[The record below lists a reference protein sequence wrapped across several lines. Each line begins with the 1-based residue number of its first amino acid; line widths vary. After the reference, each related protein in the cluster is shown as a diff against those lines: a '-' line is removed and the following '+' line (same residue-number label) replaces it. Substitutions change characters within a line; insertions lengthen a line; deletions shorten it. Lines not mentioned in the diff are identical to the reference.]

1 MFQQKIGPA
10 RQRRVSIINN
20 FPSGHRQSPNI
31 AVYYHRAIG
40 LDRADGFIHLSTSN
54 QLALTIRSYF
64 DQYEIIVL
72 LQIETDN
79 IRDRLVFEESDSE
92 ERNGKFPHLYG
103 KLATEDIF
111 KKLDLKRSAFEL
123 PIDVLKESENLT

>member
-1 MFQQKIGPA
+1 MKYVYKVLTQDEWRKASSGCT
-10 RQRRVSIINN
+10 II
-20 FPSGHRQSPNI
+20 SD
-31 AVYYHRAIG
+31 

-72 LQIETDN
+72 LQIETDK